1 MSLIHIAISM
11 KPVCIELTN
20 AHKAQ
25 SRRDHASPHRVTR
38 MPKGVKYPKD
48 EEKTVTEYAMVVSRL
63 SFLIRYPM
71 EALLCDCGHR

>member
-1 MSLIHIAISM
+1 
-11 KPVCIELTN
+11 
-20 AHKAQ
+20 
-25 SRRDHASPHRVTR
+25 

-48 EEKTVTEYAMVVSRL
+48 KEKTVTEYAMVVSRL